1 MTAPS
6 QTPLAEPA
14 PARTELAALRKDD
27 PRTAVELWKRRLA
40 ASPDAVA
47 FRYYDKDAWQGMT
60 FREADAS
67 AREIAAGLVAR
78 GVVPGDRICIVSQ
91 TRLEWVLSD
100 IAILLAGGVTVPI
113 YASNTAE
120 QCEFIVRDAGAKIVL
135 VEDATQRDKLVGL
148 RDKLFTVAHLVQLTG
163 DAPVGLTPPP
173 LSGDAPP
180 TSRFVQSLA
189 ELRAAGRQWGVA
201 HPGELDAHAE
211 TVAPES
217 MFTIIYT
224 SGTTGVPKGVVL
236 THDNLTAGVCSA
248 IRAMQIDTTDVQ
260 YLFLPLAHVLGR
272 ELEWCTIQ
280 IGCETAFSRGTASI
294 KEDLLAIHPTFMAGV
309 PRIFEKFHA
318 GVKTAMD
325 QGSGTKRKIAA
336 WAMGVGRANSLAVRA
351 GQRGGGFSHW
361 LADKLVFSKLRARL
375 GLDRARFLV
384 SGGAPLAAEIAE
396 FFHAAGITILEGY
409 GLTETVAAAFLNTRE
424 RFRFGTVGP
433 ALDVVDIKIA
443 DDGEILMRGPSVF
456 RQYYNNP
463 ADTAESV
470 EPDGW
475 FHSGDIGELEDGFL
489 RITDRKKDLIVTAG
503 GKKIAPQ
510 ALENA
515 LKARSTLFSQ
525 VLVYGDKRP
534 YCVAL
539 VTLSDDA
546 RKQFG
551 GAAFEVLAAS
561 PEVKAALQVEV
572 DGLNK
577 GLASYESIKKFAIL
591 PADLT
596 EASGDLTPKLSV
608 KRKVVIEKYRPG
620 DRRAVPGTGRRR
632 GLTLGG

>member
-1 MTAPS
+1 MTAPL
-6 QTPLAEPA
+6 QTPSPGPA
-14 PARTELAALRKDD
+14 PASPDVANLRKND

-40 ASPDAVA
+40 ATPEQEA
-47 FRYYDKDAWQGMT
+47 FRFHENGAWQGMS
-60 FREADAS
+60 FREADAA

-78 GVVPGDRICIVSQ
+78 GVVPGDRVCLLSQ
-91 TRLEWVLSD
+91 TRLEWVLCD

-120 QCEFIVRDAGAKIVL
+120 QCEFIVRDAGAKIVV

-148 RDKLFTVAHLVQLTG
+148 RDKLFTVTHLIQLTG
-163 DAPVGLTPPP
+163 DLPGGL
-173 LSGDAPP
+173 PP
-180 TSRFVQSLA
+180 TPAEGGARFVQSMA

-201 HPGELDAHAE
+201 HPGELDTHAE
-211 TVAPES
+211 TVGPES
-217 MFTIIYT
+217 LFTIIYT

-236 THDNLTAGVCSA
+236 THDNLVAGICSA
-248 IRAMQIDTTDVQ
+248 VRAMQIDGQDLQ

-272 ELEWCTIQ
+272 ELEWATIE
-280 IGCETAFSRGTASI
+280 IGCATAFSRGTAMI
-294 KEDLLAIHPTFMAGV
+294 KEDLVAVRPTFMAGV
-309 PRIFEKFHA
+309 PRIFEKFFT
-318 GVKTAMD
+318 GVKAAME
-325 QGSGTKRKIAA
+325 QGSGLKRKIAA
-336 WAMGVGRANSLAVRA
+336 WALRVGAAHSAAVRA
-351 GQRGGGFSHW
+351 GKPGGGFAYW
-361 LADKLVFSKLRARL
+361 LADRLVFSKMRARL
-375 GLDRARFLV
+375 GLDRARFLI
-384 SGGAPLAAEIAE
+384 SGGAPLAAEIGE
-396 FFHAAGITILEGY
+396 FFLGAGLVILEGY
-409 GLTETVAAAFLNTRE
+409 GLTETVAAAFLNRQKN
-424 RFRFGTVGP
+424 FRFGTVGP
-433 ALDVVDIKIA
+433 ALDVVECKIA

-463 ADTAESV
+463 AATAEAV

-475 FHSGDIGELEDGFL
+475 FHSGDIGQLEDGGFL

-503 GKKIAPQ
+503 GKKVAPQ

-515 LKARSTLFSQ
+515 LKARSPLFSQ

-539 VTLSDDA
+539 VTLSEDA

-551 GAAFEVLAAS
+551 GRDFEELAAA
-561 PEVKAALQVEV
+561 PEVKAALQKEV

-577 GLASYESIKKFAIL
+577 NLASFESIKKFAIL

-608 KRKVVIEKYRPG
+608 KRKVVIEKYRP
-620 DRRAVPGTGRRR
+620 VIEELYR
-632 GLTLGG
+632 G